1 MCVATVNFGRYRG
14 HQPGRTVGPMVSAST
29 HGSLAARSPSSP
41 GAGRWAPDRAV
52 DIGLVL
58 LAAGVGLV
66 GFVRESQRPGGL
78 PDGLLL
84 VDLAVGSV
92 ACLALLL
99 RRRRPVELAAVL
111 SVAGAFSV
119 VAGCAARRYGGRGP
133 QPQPPYRL
141 RDTADTDP
149 SAQ

>member
-1 MCVATVNFGRYRG
+1 
-14 HQPGRTVGPMVSAST
+14 MVSAST
-29 HGSLAARSPSSP
+29 HGGLAARSPSSWPDP
-41 GAGRWAPDRAV
+41 GRSARDRAV

-58 LAAGVGLV
+58 LAVGVGLV

-78 PDGLLL
+78 SDGLLL